1 MRVASTSM
9 NVDPQVSADKVTESV
24 LIHHAS
30 APATC
35 LRLPTGNYV
44 APHAGVWK

>member
-1 MRVASTSM
+1 MRVTSSSM
-9 NVDPQVSADKVTESV
+9 NVDPKVSADRVTESV

-35 LRLPTGNYV
+35 LRLPTGNH
-44 APHAGVWK
+44 AALHAGVWK